1 MAAAAGMAAL
11 IFIFLIEGN
20 DIMGLLSFDPSGPY
34 AKPVAYTL
42 MLGGFL
48 AYMLGVGLIS
58 DIKADFK
65 FLLHLLQLSVFLFV
79 FLTGYFIESEISL
92 LFVKCLFIALVTHN
106 VFLIIFFLY
115 QKKISSSYGS
125 RIMMLIT
132 TLKILPSIYI
142 AFRIFT
148 AGVMVFVTSSYLP
161 DVIAKAAL
169 LILVFTSVSVNSV
182 YILYINRK
190 VR

>member
-1 MAAAAGMAAL
+1 
-11 IFIFLIEGN
+11 
-20 DIMGLLSFDPSGPY
+20 
-34 AKPVAYTL
+34 
-42 MLGGFL
+42 
-48 AYMLGVGLIS
+48 
-58 DIKADFK
+58 
-65 FLLHLLQLSVFLFV
+65 LLHLLQLSVFLFV

>member
-1 MAAAAGMAAL
+1 
-11 IFIFLIEGN
+11 
-20 DIMGLLSFDPSGPY
+20 
-34 AKPVAYTL
+34 
-42 MLGGFL
+42 
-48 AYMLGVGLIS
+48 
-58 DIKADFK
+58 
-65 FLLHLLQLSVFLFV
+65 V